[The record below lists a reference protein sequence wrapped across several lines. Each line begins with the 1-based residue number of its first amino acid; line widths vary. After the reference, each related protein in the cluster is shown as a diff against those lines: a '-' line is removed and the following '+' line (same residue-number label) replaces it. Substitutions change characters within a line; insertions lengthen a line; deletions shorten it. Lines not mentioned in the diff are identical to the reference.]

1 MKKLLFILKE
11 IVLYIWQLPQNL
23 VGLFL
28 VLWYKREEVYH
39 KLNGRTFYYTTE
51 MPSGIS
57 LGNYIIM
64 NRQDKEDGMR
74 HEYGHSIDSRRWGP
88 LYLLVIGLPSLC
100 GNIYD
105 RIAHKNWKYSDSC
118 EWYYNQP
125 WEKSADKNGGVDRAA
140 YIARLRRLG
149 Y

>member
-1 MKKLLFILKE
+1 MKTFFKTLWE
-11 IVLYIWQLPQNL
+11 IVFYIWQLPQNL
-23 VGLFL
+23 VALIL
-28 VLWYKREEVYH
+28 LLIYQREKVYH
-39 KLNGRTFYYTTE
+39 KLNGRTFYFTTE

-88 LYLLVIGLPSLC
+88 LYLIVIGLPSLC

-125 WEKSADKNGGVDRAA
+125 WEKSADKNGKVDRKA
-140 YIARLRRLG
+140 YIERLRKMG

>member
-1 MKKLLFILKE
+1 MSFKEFILW
-11 IVLYIWQLPQNL
+11 IWQLPQNL
-23 VGLFL
+23 LGLVMIL
-28 VLWYKREEVYH
+28 CYKREKVYH
-39 KLNGRTFYYTTE
+39 RLNGRIFYYTDE

-64 NRQDKEDGMR
+64 NREDKEDGMR
-74 HEYGHSIDSRRWGP
+74 HEYGHTVDSRRWGP

-105 RIAHKNWKYSDSC
+105 RLFHSKWKYSDSC
-118 EWYYNQP
+118 EWYYNQL
-125 WEKSADKNGGVDRAA
+125 WEKSADKNGGVDRKS
-140 YIARLRRLG
+140 YIKHMREMG

>member
-1 MKKLLFILKE
+1 MSSFKE
-11 IVLYIWQLPQNL
+11 ILFWIWQSPQNL
-23 VGLFL
+23 LGLLMLLF
-28 VLWYKREEVYH
+28 YRKEKEYH
-39 KLNGRTFYYTTE
+39 RLNGRTFYFTDE

-64 NRQDKEDGMR
+64 NREDWVEGMR
-74 HEYGHSIDSRRWGP
+74 HEYGHTIDSRRWGP
-88 LYLLVIGLPSLC
+88 LYLLIIGLPSLL

-105 RIAHKNWKYSDSC
+105 RIFHANWKYSDSC

-125 WEKSADKNGGVDRAA
+125 WEKSADRNGGVDRKA
-140 YIARLRRLG
+140 YIEKLRRWG

>member
-1 MKKLLFILKE
+1 MSFKEFIMW
-11 IVLYIWQLPQNL
+11 IWQLPQNL
-23 VGLFL
+23 LGLMMIL
-28 VLWYKREEVYH
+28 CYKREKVYH
-39 KLNGRTFYYTTE
+39 RLNGRIFYYTDE
-51 MPSGIS
+51 MSSGIS

-64 NRQDKEDGMR
+64 NREDKEDGMR
-74 HEYGHSIDSRRWGP
+74 HEYGHTADSRRWGP

-105 RIAHKNWKYSDSC
+105 RLFHSKWKYSDSC

-125 WEKSADKNGGVDRAA
+125 WEKSADKNGGVDRKS
-140 YIARLRRLG
+140 YIEHIREMG

>member
-1 MKKLLFILKE
+1 MKNIKE
-11 IVLYIWQLPQNL
+11 ILFYIWQLPQNL
-23 VGLFL
+23 IGLFL
-28 VLWYKREEVYH
+28 LLVYQKEKVYH
-39 KLNGRTFYYTTE
+39 RLNGRTFYFTNE

-64 NRQDKEDGMR
+64 NREDKEDGMR

-88 LYLLVIGLPSLC
+88 LYLLVIGLPSIL

-105 RIAHKNWKYSDSC
+105 RIFHKKWKYSDSC

-125 WEKSADKNGGVDRAA
+125 WEKSADKNGGVDRAV
-140 YIARLRRLG
+140 YIARLRKIGL
-149 Y
+149 

>member
-1 MKKLLFILKE
+1 MSFKEFIMW
-11 IVLYIWQLPQNL
+11 IWQLPQNL
-23 VGLFL
+23 LGLVMIL
-28 VLWYKREEVYH
+28 CYKREKVYH
-39 KLNGRTFYYTTE
+39 RLNGRIFYYTDE

-64 NRQDKEDGMR
+64 NREDKEDGMR
-74 HEYGHSIDSRRWGP
+74 HEYGHTVDSRRWGP

-105 RIAHKNWKYSDSC
+105 RLFHSKWKYSDSC
-118 EWYYNQP
+118 EWYYNQL
-125 WEKSADKNGGVDRAA
+125 WEKSADKNGGVDRKS
-140 YIARLRRLG
+140 YIEHMREMG

>member
-1 MKKLLFILKE
+1 MKDFLKTLWE

-28 VLWYKREEVYH
+28 LLIYGKEKIYH
-39 KLNGRTFYYTTE
+39 KLNGRTFYYTPE

-64 NRQDKEDGMR
+64 KREDWGEGMW

-88 LYLLVIGLPSLC
+88 LYLIVIGLPSLC

-125 WEKSADKNGGVDRAA
+125 WEKSADKNGKVDRKT
-140 YIARLRRLG
+140 YIENLRKRG

>member
-1 MKKLLFILKE
+1 MKNIKE
-11 IVLYIWQLPQNL
+11 ILFYIWQLPQNL

-28 VLWYKREEVYH
+28 LLVYQKEKVYH
-39 KLNGRTFYYTTE
+39 RLNGRTFYFTKE

-64 NRQDKEDGMR
+64 NREDKEDGMR
-74 HEYGHSIDSRRWGP
+74 HEYGHTIDSRRWGP
-88 LYLLVIGLPSLC
+88 LYLLVIGLPSIL

-105 RIAHKNWKYSDSC
+105 RIYHKKRKYSDSC

-125 WEKSADKNGGVDRAA
+125 WAKKKKKNGGVDRAA
-140 YIARLRRLG
+140 YIERFRKIGL
-149 Y
+149 

>member
-1 MKKLLFILKE
+1 MNTFKE
-11 IVLYIWQLPQNL
+11 ILLYISQLPQNL
-23 VGLFL
+23 IGLFL
-28 VLWYKREEVYH
+28 LKKKKKEKVYH
-39 KLNGRTFYYTTE
+39 RLNGRTFYFTNE

-64 NRQDKEDGMR
+64 NREDKEDGMR
-74 HEYGHSIDSRRWGP
+74 HEYGHTIDSRKWGP
-88 LYLLVIGLPSLC
+88 LYLLVIGLPSIL

-105 RIAHKNWKYSDSC
+105 RIFHKKWKYSDSC

-125 WEKSADKNGGVDRAA
+125 WEKSADKNGKVDRKA
-140 YIARLRRLG
+140 YIDRLRKRG